1 MTIRPEADNNEVRID
16 PIGSY
21 GFLDVPPHAR
31 GVVVFAHG
39 SGSGRFS
46 PRNNYVAERFR
57 EAGIA
62 TLLLDLLTPEEE
74 QDRSKVFD
82 IRLLAT
88 RLIAATRWVEDQP
101 KTSGLPIGYF
111 GSSTGGGAALAA
123 AADEGTNVC
132 AVVSRGGRPDLAME
146 VLPEVTAPT
155 LLIVGGADEP
165 VIGLNRKAQAR
176 LRTDSDLVIIPGAGH
191 LFEEH
196 GALDQVIDRATDW
209 FLRHFR
215 PLSQVQTEEEQQ
227 APRDLR

>member
-1 MTIRPEADNNEVRID
+1 MTIRPEAENNEVRID

-31 GVVVFAHG
+31 GVVIFAHG

-57 EAGIA
+57 ETGIA

-74 QDRSKVFD
+74 QDRRNVFD
-82 IRLLAT
+82 VRLLGS
-88 RLIAATRWVEDQP
+88 RLVAATRWIEERP
-101 KTSGLPIGYF
+101 KTAGLPIGYF
-111 GSSTGGGAALAA
+111 GSSTGGGAALVA
-123 AADEGTNVC
+123 AADEGTNIS

-165 VIGLNRKAQAR
+165 VIELNRKAQAR
-176 LRTDSDLVIIPGAGH
+176 LRTDSDLTIIPGAGH
-191 LFEEH
+191 LFEEP
-196 GALDQVIDRATDW
+196 GALDQVIDKACDW
-209 FLRHFR
+209 YLRHFR
-215 PLSQVQTEEEQQ
+215 PLSRVEAPEER
-227 APRDLR
+227 PRGGLR